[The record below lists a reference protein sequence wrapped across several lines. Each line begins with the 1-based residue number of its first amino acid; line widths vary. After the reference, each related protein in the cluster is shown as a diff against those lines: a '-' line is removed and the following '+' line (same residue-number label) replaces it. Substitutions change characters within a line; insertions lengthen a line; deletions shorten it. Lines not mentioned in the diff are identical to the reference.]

1 MVLPVAGQS
10 GDRVFAA
17 RSTNLS
23 AGGACLEVDGEAPE
37 VGKSMLL
44 RFAVPG
50 TGRHIDVDAEVRW
63 AEPGKTTRCGVMF
76 RNGHR
81 RLLAALVAGVVGV
94 ISGNAEAANR
104 TAVPTFDPNG
114 DVELDMDA
122 GGERPD
128 QQRVLEALSRQYDE
142 IDACVVDAKS
152 SPRKTMGGEAHVSV
166 LLNPQGETPLGIN
179 ADLPKPVAKDRE
191 LRECLRAAVATA
203 PYPSYDGPPIVV
215 EFDFELDP
223 GFEEVPGE

>member
-1 MVLPVAGQS
+1 MVLPVAGRA
-10 GDRVFAA
+10 GEREFMA

-23 AGGACLEVDGEAPE
+23 AGGACLELEGDAPE
-37 VGKSMLL
+37 VGKPMSL

-50 TGRHIDVDAEVRW
+50 TGHHIDVDAEVRW
-63 AEPGKTTRCGVMF
+63 TEPGAKSRVGVMF
-76 RNGHR
+76 RSGHK
-81 RLLAALVAGVVGV
+81 RLLAALAAGLIGLV
-94 ISGNAEAANR
+94 SGNAQAAAR
-104 TAVPTFDPNG
+104 TTVPTFDPDG
-114 DVELDMDA
+114 DVELDMN
-122 GGERPD
+122 GGSERPD

-152 SPRKTMGGEAHVSV
+152 SPKKTIGGEAHVAV

-223 GFEEVPGE
+223 GFEEVPSE